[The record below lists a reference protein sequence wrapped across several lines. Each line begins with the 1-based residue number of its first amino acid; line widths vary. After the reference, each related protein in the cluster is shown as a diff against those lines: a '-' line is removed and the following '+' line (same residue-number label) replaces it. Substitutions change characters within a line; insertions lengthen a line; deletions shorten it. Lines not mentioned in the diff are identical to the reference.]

1 MPLHAFTHV
10 QLALSERNREP
21 VLTFFLQRF
30 PTYSASTLQLRCFHN
45 QRFLLPTS
53 CFLFLP
59 PSSPPSSNSNPPASR
74 RPPAS
79 KDSYPSSLTLLLHLQ
94 QAATLIRTPVGR
106 RCRKGSPMLC
116 SPCPHPVTTIP
127 IRVWTASCARL
138 LPDPRH
144 FACHR
149 RVISGVASLQA
160 GDRAMQS
167 LERVG

>member
-79 KDSYPSSLTLLLHLQ
+79 KDYYSSSSPSSCICSKQ
-94 QAATLIRTPVGR
+94 QPSYVPLSVEDAARVPPCSAPLVLIP
-106 RCRKGSPMLC
+106 SPPFRFESGLRAAHVYC
-116 SPCPHPVTTIP
+116 PILGTSPATGELFP
-127 IRVWTASCARL
+127 A
-138 LPDPRH
+138 
-144 FACHR
+144 
-149 RVISGVASLQA
+149 
-160 GDRAMQS
+160 
-167 LERVG
+167 